1 MKNPNIFYFKLSR
14 KIWKSFEEVKL
25 MTNSKFKN
33 LVKDRLKQNAFE
45 YLMNKQESKVKPN
58 SYTELSMAEYLL
70 PTNAILSIYKKRE
83 MFAVK
88 NRIKIFPLTFPNQL
102 KNINVNAEIKNIWLK
117 YIIVIC

>member
-1 MKNPNIFYFKLSR
+1 
-14 KIWKSFEEVKL
+14 

-33 LVKDRLKQNAFE
+33 LVKDGLKQNAFE